1 MFKSL
6 KVPDERLKHSNVQTL
21 KPKIELMKKLLLIT
35 LCLASL
41 AACRKLD
48 QPITREFTEEAYWR
62 DAQDALDALSA
73 CYEHLYKDDYFFG
86 NEGLSDNAYVNGNG
100 YQNVTAVANGGY
112 DPSNGRVT
120 DTWGYY
126 YTAIRRCNNL
136 LGNIDKVPALDSTLK
151 HRISAEARFIRAFA
165 YFELLNWYG
174 DVPFFTN
181 VISMD
186 ESRTIGRT
194 TKSSVL
200 QFVQSELN
208 AIRNDLPTNDY
219 SGAPGGYADKDR
231 GRITRGAAIAFS
243 ARVHLYAGEWQA
255 VVTDCELLMNSTANG
270 TYGLMADYS
279 GIFTVGNEYNREVIL
294 DLQFGGGRTY
304 DRQRSFM
311 PQTVTQLRS
320 VLVPTQDLV
329 DDYIMLNGRAIRE
342 AGSGYN
348 ENDPYSNRDPRFEA
362 TILHHGSTVT
372 DFTGTVQT
380 ILTQPG
386 SNPATNTVDDQ
397 GASPTGYYF
406 QKYYDRTATNYQST
420 LNLIMIRYAEVLLMY
435 AEAKNELGQLDA
447 GTWNQTIRALR
458 VRAKFTDAGATELNA
473 ALTKE
478 QLREVIRRE
487 RRAELAFE
495 GLRIFD
501 IRRWQTAAQVLA
513 RPVRGIKVTSG
524 AFNKDPNG
532 YIIVENRGFTNPK
545 HYLWPVPTFERDQN
559 KNLSQNQGW

>member
-1 MFKSL
+1 
-6 KVPDERLKHSNVQTL
+6 
-21 KPKIELMKKLLLIT
+21 MKKLLLIIT
-35 LCLASL
+35 CTALLYS
-41 AACRKLD
+41 CRKLD
-48 QPITREFTEEAYWR
+48 QPITRDFTETAYWR

-100 YQNVTAVANGGY
+100 FQNVTAIANGGY
-112 DPSNGRVT
+112 DPSNARVT
-120 DTWGYY
+120 DTWGFY
-126 YTAIRRCNNL
+126 YTTIRRCNIVTE
-136 LGNIDKVPALDSTLK
+136 NIDKVPALDSTLK
-151 HRISAEARFIRAFA
+151 RRIVAEARFIRAFA
-165 YFELLNWYG
+165 YFELLTWYG

-181 VISMD
+181 EISID

-194 TKSSVL
+194 AKSTVL
-200 QFVQSELN
+200 QFVQSELS
-208 AIRNDLPTNDY
+208 AIRPHLPINSY
-219 SGAPGGYADKDR
+219 SGGSGYEEKDR
-231 GRITRGAAIAFS
+231 GRVTRGAAIALS
-243 ARVHLYAGEWQA
+243 ARVHLYNREWQQA
-255 VVTDCELLMNSTANG
+255 ASDCELLINSTENG
-270 TYGLMADYS
+270 SYGLMSDYRS
-279 GIFTVGNEYNREVIL
+279 IFTVANEYNREVIL
-294 DLQFGGGRTY
+294 DLQYGGGRTY

-329 DDYIMLNGRAIRE
+329 DDYVMLNGKGISE

-348 ENDPYSNRDPRFEA
+348 ENDPYTNRDPRFEA

-372 DFTGTVQT
+372 DLNGNEQT

-386 SNPATNTVDDQ
+386 SNPPTNSVDDQ

-406 QKYYDRTATNYQST
+406 YKYYDRAATNYQSG
-420 LNLIMIRYAEVLLMY
+420 LNLILIRYADVLLMY

-447 GTWNQTIRALR
+447 AVWNQTIRALR
-458 VRAKFTDAGATELNA
+458 VRAGFTDAAATEFNA
-473 ALTKE
+473 GLSQA
-478 QLREVIRRE
+478 QLRTIVRRE

-501 IRRWQTAAQVLA
+501 IRRWEIADEVMN

-524 AFNKDPNG
+524 AFNRDPNG
-532 YIIVENRGFTNPK
+532 YIIVENRGFTAPK

>member
-1 MFKSL
+1 
-6 KVPDERLKHSNVQTL
+6 
-21 KPKIELMKKLLLIT
+21 MKKLLVISFFTIALF
-35 LCLASL
+35 S
-41 AACRKLD
+41 CRKLD
-48 QPITREFTEEAYWR
+48 QPITREFTETAYWR
-62 DAQDALDALSA
+62 DAKDALDALSA
-73 CYEHLYKDDYFFG
+73 CYEHLSKDEYYFG

-100 YQNVTAVANGGY
+100 LQNVTAVANGGY

-126 YTAIRRCNNL
+126 YTTIRRCNNL
-136 LGNIDKVPALDSTLK
+136 TENIGKVPALDSSLK
-151 HRISAEARFIRAFA
+151 RRIAAEARFIRAYA

-194 TKSSVL
+194 AKNQVL
-200 QFVQSELN
+200 QFVQSELA
-208 AIRNDLPTNDY
+208 AIRNDLPVNDY
-219 SGAPGGYADKDR
+219 SGAPGGYAESDR

-243 ARVHLYAGEWQA
+243 ARVHLFNGEWQA
-255 VVTDCELLMNSTANG
+255 AASDCELLINSTANG
-270 TYGLMADYS
+270 TYGLMNDYS
-279 GIFTVGNEYNREVIL
+279 SIFTVANEYNREVIL
-294 DLQFGGGRTY
+294 DLQYGGGRTY

-311 PQTVTQLRS
+311 PQTVAQLRS

-329 DDYIMLNGRAIRE
+329 DDYIMLNGKAIRE

-348 ENDPYSNRDPRFEA
+348 ENDPYTNRDPRFEA
-362 TILHHGSTVT
+362 TILHHGSRVT
-372 DFTGTVQT
+372 DFTGNLQT

-386 SNPATNTVDDQ
+386 SNPATNSVDDQ

-406 QKYYDRTATNYQST
+406 YKYYDRSATNYQST
-420 LNLIMIRYAEVLLMY
+420 LNLVMIRYAEVLLMY

-447 GTWNQTIRALR
+447 AIWNQTIRSLR
-458 VRAKFTDAGATELNA
+458 IRAKFTDAGATEFNA
-473 ALTKE
+473 ALTQP
-478 QLREVIRRE
+478 QLRDVIRRE

-495 GLRIFD
+495 GLRIYD
-501 IRRWQTAAQVLA
+501 IRRWKTAGQVLN

-532 YIIVENRGFTNPK
+532 YIIVENRGFNDPK
-545 HYLWPVPTFERDQN
+545 HYLWPVPTFESDQN
-559 KNLSQNQGW
+559 KNLGQNQGW

>member
-1 MFKSL
+1 
-6 KVPDERLKHSNVQTL
+6 
-21 KPKIELMKKLLLIT
+21 MKRLLIISCFAIT
-35 LCLASL
+35 LFS
-41 AACRKLD
+41 CRKLD
-48 QPITREFTEEAYWR
+48 QPITREFTETAYWR
-62 DAQDALDALSA
+62 DAKDAQDALAA
-73 CYEHLYKDDYFFG
+73 CYEHFYKDDYFFG

-120 DTWGYY
+120 DTWSYY
-126 YTAIRRCNNL
+126 FTTIRRCNNL
-136 LGNIDKVPALDSTLK
+136 TENIGKVPALDSTLK
-151 HRISAEARFIRAFA
+151 RRLSAEARFIRAFA

-174 DVPFFTN
+174 DVPFFTT

-186 ESRTIGRT
+186 DSRTINRT
-194 TKSSVL
+194 AKNQVL
-200 QFVQSELN
+200 QYVQGELA

-219 SGAPGGYADKDR
+219 SGGPGGYAESDR

-255 VVTDCELLMNSTANG
+255 AAADCELLINSTTNG
-270 TYGLMADYS
+270 TYNLMTDYS
-279 GIFTVGNEYNREVIL
+279 SIFIVANEYNREVIL

-329 DDYIMLNGRAIRE
+329 DDYIMLNGKSIRE

-348 ENDPYSNRDPRFEA
+348 ENDPYTNRDPRFEA

-372 DFTGTVQT
+372 DFTGTLQT

-406 QKYYDRTATNYQST
+406 QKYYDRSATNYQST

-435 AEAKNELGQLDA
+435 AEAKNEQNQMNA
-447 GTWNQTIRALR
+447 AVWNQTIRALR
-458 VRAKFTDAGATELNA
+458 VRAKFTDAGATEFNA
-473 ALTKE
+473 ALTQA
-478 QLREVIRRE
+478 QLRDVIRRE

-495 GLRIFD
+495 GIRIFD
-501 IRRWQTAAQVLA
+501 IRRWKIADQVMS

-532 YIIVENRGFTNPK
+532 YIIVENRGFNNPK

-559 KNLSQNQGW
+559 KNLGQNQGW